1 MRNEILTF
9 LQTLPQSQPVDA
21 SKFVC
26 YVYVIQKKY
35 TSTYKIGKSIGP
47 SERKFG
53 LELGGSELD
62 IIILIKLPNEEISLL
77 WENVLHKMF
86 EKQALGREWYNL
98 SPNQVAFLK
107 ALALACEM
115 LDK

>member
-1 MRNEILTF
+1 
-9 LQTLPQSQPVDA
+9 
-21 SKFVC
+21 
-26 YVYVIQKKY
+26 
-35 TSTYKIGKSIGP
+35 
-47 SERKFG
+47 
-53 LELGGSELD
+53 
-62 IIILIKLPNEEISLL
+62 
-77 WENVLHKMF
+77 MF